1 MPAPVF
7 AVPPL
12 LSARVDLW
20 TPSSAQAVIS
30 NGFVFPRED
39 GILNVV
45 MNDPP
50 VDSIYY
56 SLVIFFSSGHGR
68 HDSPRS
74 RNSRQCV
81 ILSILQIRARRSAA
95 AAAFPPFVLFVSSPD
110 ASETARC
117 RYRRGEMQP
126 SQVTF
131 QERDGQR
138 NVG

>member
-1 MPAPVF
+1 M
-7 AVPPL
+7 PPL
-12 LSARVDLW
+12 FSARFDLW

-68 HDSPRS
+68 RDSPRS

-95 AAAFPPFVLFVSSPD
+95 AAAFPLFVLFGSIVSPD
-110 ASETARC
+110 ASEMARC
-117 RYRRGEMQP
+117 RYKRGEMQP

-131 QERDGQR
+131 QERDGRQ
-138 NVG
+138 NVGS

>member
-1 MPAPVF
+1 M
-7 AVPPL
+7 PPL
-12 LSARVDLW
+12 LSARFDLW

-68 HDSPRS
+68 HDSPQS

-81 ILSILQIRARRSAA
+81 ILSILQTRARRSAA
-95 AAAFPPFVLFVSSPD
+95 AAAFPLFVLFGSIASPD
-110 ASETARC
+110 ASEMAR
-117 RYRRGEMQP
+117 
-126 SQVTF
+126 
-131 QERDGQR
+131 
-138 NVG
+138 